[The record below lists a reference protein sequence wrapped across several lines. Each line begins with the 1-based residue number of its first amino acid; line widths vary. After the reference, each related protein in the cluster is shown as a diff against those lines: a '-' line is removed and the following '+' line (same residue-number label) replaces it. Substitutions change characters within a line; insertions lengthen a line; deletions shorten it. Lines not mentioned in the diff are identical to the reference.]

1 MPSDIFPRFL
11 VPVCLSLLL
20 CATLHAQTGT
30 VAGRVVDSASGEP
43 LSGATIRLMGAS
55 LGARQVGAIADRGG
69 RFSIVNVPPGDYRVI
84 CTFLSF
90 RAVERQVTVAENGTV
105 RVEISMTRTV
115 IGLGQVV
122 VSASKLPEKAT
133 SAPASVTV
141 VDAAAIEAQPVVA
154 VVDHVRGVKGLD
166 IVQSGISQNMVVS
179 RGFNNAFS
187 GTLTV
192 LTDNRIASVPSLR
205 FNAYNFIPLVNEDIQ
220 QIEVVRGPGSALYG
234 PNTANGVLHILTR
247 SPFSSTGTWL
257 SAAVGERD
265 LFQGMFRHA
274 GTIGE
279 RLGYRVSGQYMTGED
294 WGYVDSSEAKS
305 RADFLADPAHA
316 GVIPD
321 TLRIGLRDSSVRRV
335 AGELRVDWLPT
346 DDVSLVLSIGAND
359 ALRNPDITG
368 VGGAQARDWIYTYY
382 QLRAT
387 WNDLFAQVFFN
398 KSDAGDS
405 YLLRSGDPVVD
416 RSSLFVTQL
425 QHAWRPTDAV
435 SCIYGADLLIT
446 TPVTDSTITGRNEG
460 DDGIVEVGGYLQG
473 DWRIVPNLLQGVA
486 ALRLDNHSR
495 LTDPI
500 VSPRAA
506 LVLTPTDDQ
515 TIRLT
520 YNSAYSAPT
529 TNDMFLDLLV
539 TRTPAVDVRASG
551 LSSSGFTF
559 RLGDDGVPLVR
570 SAFANDRN
578 RYLTMSDLRGT
589 EVWDNLIVLVNKTLR
604 ELGSTD
610 TLKGIAPPPADLPLH
625 IRTLNR
631 ETEAF
636 DSSGY
641 PSNVPPI
648 KPTINQTVELGYQGV
663 LFDKIILDVD
673 LYRSHYTDFVG
684 TLGTVTASVFYD
696 LNGLER
702 HLRSELIR
710 TGYADSA
717 RAALYASILAPQIAG
732 VAGDSALTGAP
743 IATISP
749 EQASDP
755 TAVFFAPRN
764 FGSITLYGVDLS
776 LRAAVTPSLMV
787 GLNVSYVDKNF
798 LPNLDGVGDL
808 ALNAPKFKYTL
819 SADYNDPSTGVNGGL
834 LFRHVDG
841 FPVSSGVFVGDVPGY
856 STIDLTLG
864 HRLPWIEG
872 VALSLS
878 VRNLMTFVEG
888 ADESPFALR
897 HAEFIGTPA
906 IGRLGMLR
914 ATYEWK

>member
-1 MPSDIFPRFL
+1 MPFRSPVRFL
-11 VPVCLSLLL
+11 LPFILHLCAVLLL
-20 CATLHAQTGT
+20 HGQTGA

-43 LSGATIRLMGAS
+43 LSGATVRLVGQAS
-55 LGARQVGAIADRGG
+55 GARQIGAIADRSGAFFIASVPVGG
-69 RFSIVNVPPGDYRVI
+69 YRVV

-90 RAVERQVTVAENGTV
+90 RPVEVNIKVTANGTTHV
-105 RVEISMTRTV
+105 NVSMTRTA

-141 VDAAAIEAQPVVA
+141 VDAAAIDAQPVVA
-154 VVDHVRGVKGLD
+154 VVDHVRGVSGLD
-166 IVQSGISQNMVVS
+166 IVQSGISQNMVVA

-247 SPFSSTGTWL
+247 SPFASQGTWA

-274 GTIGE
+274 GTVGD
-279 RLGYRVSGQYMTGED
+279 RFGYRISGQYMSGED
-294 WGYVDSSEAKS
+294 WGYIDSSEAKS
-305 RADFLADPAHA
+305 RADFLADPANA
-316 GVIPD
+316 GVNPD
-321 TLRIGLRDSSVRRV
+321 TLRVGLRDSTVRRL
-335 AGELRVDWLPT
+335 AGELRLDWLPT
-346 DDVSLVLSIGAND
+346 DDLSLVLSIGAND

-387 WNDLFAQVFFN
+387 WNDLFTQIFLN

-416 RSSLFVTQL
+416 RSSLLVAQL
-425 QHAWRPTDAV
+425 QHAWKQSDELSFT
-435 SCIYGADLLIT
+435 YGADLLIT

-460 DDGIVEVGGYLQG
+460 DDGIVEVGGYVQG
-473 DWRIVPNLLQGVA
+473 EWRIVPDLLQGVA
-486 ALRLDNHSR
+486 ALRVDYHSR
-495 LTDPI
+495 LSDPI

-506 LVLTPTDDQ
+506 VVLTPTGDQ
-515 TIRLT
+515 TFRLT

-551 LSSSGFTF
+551 LTRSGFTF

-570 SAFANDRN
+570 SAFANDPS
-578 RYLTMSDLRGT
+578 RYLTMNELRGA
-589 EVWDNLIVLVNKTLR
+589 EIWNNLIVLVNRTLR

-610 TLKGIAPPPADLPLH
+610 TLRDIAPPPSDLPLH

-631 ETEAF
+631 VTEAF

-641 PSNVPPI
+641 PPSVPPI
-648 KPTINQTVELGYQGV
+648 RPTINQTIEFGYQGV
-663 LFDKIILDVD
+663 FVDRIIVGLD
-673 LYRSHYTDFVG
+673 LYRSHYTDFIS

-696 LNGLER
+696 LRGLET
-702 HLRSELIR
+702 HLRNELIR
-710 TGYADSA
+710 TGYADSTLA
-717 RAALYASILAPQIAG
+717 TFYASILAPQIAG

-743 IATISP
+743 IATVSP

-764 FGSITLYGVDLS
+764 FGSITLYGLDFS
-776 LRAAVTPSLMV
+776 LRAALFPSLSV
-787 GLNVSYVDKNF
+787 GAGLSYVDKNF
-798 LPNLDGVGDL
+798 LPNLDGMGDL
-808 ALNAPKFKYTL
+808 ALNAPRFKYTL
-819 SADYNDPSTGVNGGL
+819 SVDYNDPVGGVNGSI

-841 FPVSSGVFVGDVPGY
+841 FPVASGVFVGEVPAY
-856 STIDLTLG
+856 STVDLTLG
-864 HRLPWIEG
+864 YRIPWIKG
-872 VALSLS
+872 LGLSLS
-878 VRNLMTFVEG
+878 IRNLLTFVEG
-888 ADESPFALR
+888 SDKGPFTLR

-914 ATYEWK
+914 ATYEWN